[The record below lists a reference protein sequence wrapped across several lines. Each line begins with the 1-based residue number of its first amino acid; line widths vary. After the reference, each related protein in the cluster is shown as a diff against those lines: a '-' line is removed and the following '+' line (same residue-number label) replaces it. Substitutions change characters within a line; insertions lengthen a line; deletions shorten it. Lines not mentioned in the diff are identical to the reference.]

1 MDTRQLRSLSAIK
14 KYGTFAKAAAHVNLT
29 PAAVGQQIAALE
41 QELGIELF
49 DRTTRPPTLTPLGL
63 QVLEMANEVLRL
75 EEDTKSSLRGDR
87 IAGTLVIGSVRSS
100 AVNLLPAA
108 MVEMRHKYPFLKTNL
123 RIGLSANLVSDVE
136 SGHLDAAIVA
146 EHVGIPST
154 LRWSPFLN
162 EPLWI
167 VANQDTPISNAKD
180 MLNTLPFIRFRSAV
194 PLANLID
201 TEISRMGVTTQDVAE
216 IDMIGTILTCV
227 RHGLGISVVPHVA
240 LMQPESMGLQRIPF
254 GNPQLTRQ
262 IGIIERKACPR
273 GLVIE
278 ELHNVLANHSG
289 IHGVKR
295 LVD

>member
-1 MDTRQLRSLSAIK
+1 MDTRQLRSLAAIK
-14 KYGTFAKAAAHVNLT
+14 QYGTFAKAATHVNLT

-41 QELGIELF
+41 QELNIELF
-49 DRTTRPPTLTPLGL
+49 DRTTRPPTLTPQGL
-63 QVLEMANEVLRL
+63 QVLEMANEMLRL

-87 IAGTLVIGSVRSS
+87 ISGTLVIGSVRSS

-108 MVEMRHKYPFLKTNL
+108 MVEMHDKYPFLKTNL
-123 RIGLSANLVSDVE
+123 RIGLSSSLVSDVE
-136 SGHLDAAIVA
+136 TGQLDAAIVA
-146 EHVGIPST
+146 EHVGIPPT

-167 VANQDTPISNAKD
+167 VAAKNTPLSSAKH

-201 TEISRMGVTTQDVAE
+201 TEISRMGVTTHDVAE

-240 LMQPESMGLQRIPF
+240 LMQHDSIDLERIPF
-254 GNPQLTRQ
+254 GDPQLTRQ

-273 GLVIE
+273 GVVVE
-278 ELHNVLANHSG
+278 ELHNILANHSG
-289 IHGVKR
+289 AYGVKR
-295 LVD
+295 LID